1 MTNFYKGGRELSKGK
16 DSSGSPEIKSKKIR
30 VQLPELLASFQL
42 FFTHIFQVCVKHY
55 LSTDIAL
62 FTQSLRRKIDNG
74 KMYYKGT
81 CPVLQ
86 KRLQSSDQK
95 ITKQEISS
103 GVLRALFGWPSDL
116 LRTCVGPSSGVLRL
130 LFGCSSG
137 RSRSAVEA
145 DSKPSRSVAEHVSNK
160 PRRGPEA
167 LPKSTRRRVGA
178 SPSSD
183 LCLTNFAPT
192 SAFHAVGHQS
202 SSNFPLIFPVGDP
215 KPTRRNS
222 EQRWEKGRSW
232 SGVGRYL
239 NGLFLGTKGTVSSP
253 LSYRECTERVPKRYW
268 ECTKELPEIYQR
280 GIKQVRAVSSSL
292 VDLGYKSDTAVA
304 QSAKG
309 EDTELD
315 NGREGSCF
323 KFNGFKTFYE
333 RVVSVIDSFI
343 VDVVSKAQRALKCF
357 AYLFDNKNTFRMS
370 LTCLALVFR
379 SSNFSFKALKS
390 IRALMVLALMV
401 SMFSLSA
408 QTPRKDSGADG
419 LSDLTA
425 LKPGDKIP
433 DAVWNQSLELNYFNG
448 KKKTIRFSDL
458 KGKLILLDFW
468 STGCPSCIEGIPDME
483 LIQQRFKDK
492 VKVVMVNSKRNKD
505 TPERIN
511 KRFKKYKEDFNYTPV
526 LPTLL
531 DDTLFT
537 SLLPHNTLPTI
548 GIISA
553 EGQFVLNSFASSVTE
568 DIIQDFLK
576 TGVSNRFIE
585 KSEIKNTARIN
596 TQPLVDTTGLVF
608 CSVMSGYRENY
619 LGVYPAVSY
628 SKGSS
633 LFQVGNYFLNTCY
646 QLAFPDVFQGAKS
659 SLFVFDDRINKEFI
673 DLIYDFKTTKGQFW
687 YQLYLRD
694 SITQELAFDYFRK
707 ALIERFHVTVERKK
721 GVVEAYALSLDESRP
736 LWKTKGG
743 MYINSVDKGNESL
756 ILQNVP
762 INGVISFIRSILDK
776 PVIFEHKS
784 AERIDLRL
792 PGNFLDLT
800 IEEKV
805 AVLEQHGIKLKPAEY
820 NGEYPYFYSV
830 STLHTK

>member
-1 MTNFYKGGRELSKGK
+1 MNSFYKGGSELPTGQ
-16 DSSGSPEIKSKKIR
+16 DSSYSNQIKSKKIR
-30 VQLPELLASFQL
+30 VQLPELLDSFQL
-42 FFTHIFQVCVKHY
+42 YFTHIFQVCVKHY

-103 GVLRALFGWPSDL
+103 SSLRALFGWPSDL

-167 LPKSTRRRVGA
+167 LPKSTRRGA
-178 SPSSD
+178 ERASSSD
-183 LCLTNFAPT
+183 FCLTNFAPT
-192 SAFHAVGHQS
+192 SAFHAVGSQF
-202 SSNFPLIFPVGDP
+202 SSNFPLILPEGDP

-253 LSYRECTERVPKRYW
+253 LSYRECTERVPRRYW

-292 VDLGYKSDTAVA
+292 VNLGYKSDSATA
-304 QSAKG
+304 QSEKG

-315 NGREGSCF
+315 NGRE
-323 KFNGFKTFYE
+323 TFYE
-333 RVVSVIDSFI
+333 RVASAIDSFV
-343 VDVVSKAQRALKCF
+343 VDGISKAQRALKCF
-357 AYLFDNKNTFRMS
+357 AYLSDYKNTFRMS

-419 LSDLTA
+419 LSDLRA

-468 STGCPSCIEGIPDME
+468 STGCPSCIENIPHME
-483 LIQQRFKDK
+483 EIQKRYPQELTILL
-492 VKVVMVNSKRNKD
+492 VNSKRNKE
-505 TPERIN
+505 TPRRI
-511 KRFKKYKEDFNYTPV
+511 KLVLDRYKKKYNFEIK
-526 LPTLL
+526 LLTLL
-531 DDTLFT
+531 DDTLLTNLFSHNT
-537 SLLPHNTLPTI
+537 IPNITWINQEGIFLGNTLPDEV
-548 GIISA
+548 G
-553 EGQFVLNSFASSVTE
+553 
-568 DIIQDFLK
+568 
-576 TGVSNRFIE
+576 
-585 KSEIKNTARIN
+585 IKNIETILQNKHADLQLRGTFRNKDTVMETPPIF
-596 TQPLVDTTGLVF
+596 DTTGVKFLSAITGYLPDYLPTYPNVAYKDGKSNYQMVNAALNFMLPTAFKNELKGFESTDYVF
-608 CSVMSGYRENY
+608 EDGLKDKIQQML
-619 LGVYPAVSY
+619 LGGSRRQYQY
-628 SKGSS
+628 S
-633 LFQVGNYFLNTCY
+633 Y
-646 QLAFPDVFQGAKS
+646 QLFVADTISPGRAERYFQQS
-659 SLFVFDDRINKEFI
+659 
-673 DLIYDFKTTKGQFW
+673 FK
-687 YQLYLRD
+687 
-694 SITQELAFDYFRK
+694 DYFH
-707 ALIERFHVTVERKK
+707 LTIERKRGQVSCYKVEI
-721 GVVEAYALSLDESRP
+721 LDNISC
-736 LWKTKGG
+736 LTSKGG
-743 MYINSVDKGNESL
+743 MQQVNVNPEEGPIYFQNFPLVTLLSLLHRYVDLPVTFNQPDAMQ
-756 ILQNVP
+756 ID
-762 INGVISFIRSILDK
+762 IRMPAGFERMSI
-776 PVIFEHKS
+776 
-784 AERIDLRL
+784 AEKLT
-792 PGNFLDLT
+792 FLDAKGIRLT
-800 IEEKV
+800 MQQQEK
-805 AVLEQHGIKLKPAEY
+805 
-820 NGEYPYFYSV
+820 EYPYISRIY
-830 STLHTK
+830 